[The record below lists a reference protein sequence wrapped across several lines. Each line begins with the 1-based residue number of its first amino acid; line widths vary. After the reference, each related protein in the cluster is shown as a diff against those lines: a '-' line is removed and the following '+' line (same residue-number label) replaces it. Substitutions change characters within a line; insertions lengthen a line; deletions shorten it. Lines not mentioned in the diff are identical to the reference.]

1 MSSSYQFQGGQYQTV
16 DQVDVLPEQE
26 AVNAKIERSEN
37 EYFESLRQNDRNRVN
52 DSIAFWREAG
62 KLSESA
68 KGVADKLYEDQ
79 KEADMARGAIAAMNS
94 PLDLSLIH
102 I

>member
-1 MSSSYQFQGGQYQTV
+1 MSSSYQFTGGQYQTV

-37 EYFESLRQNDRNRVN
+37 EYFESLRQNDRNRVA
-52 DSIAFWREAG
+52 DSVSFWKEAV
-62 KLSESA
+62 KFSNSA
-68 KGVADKLYEDQ
+68 KGLADKLYKDQ
-79 KEADMARGAIAAMNS
+79 K
-94 PLDLSLIH
+94 LSLIH